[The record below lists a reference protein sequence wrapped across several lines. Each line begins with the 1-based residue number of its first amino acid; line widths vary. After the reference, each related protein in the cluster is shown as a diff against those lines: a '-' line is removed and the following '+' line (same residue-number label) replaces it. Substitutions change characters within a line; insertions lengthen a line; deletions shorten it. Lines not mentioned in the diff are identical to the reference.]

1 MARSDALLRL
11 HKSLMARRD
20 ELRKRLGGELK
31 DLRNDK
37 GGSFSTGDSADLAFD
52 TGSEEVA
59 SQLAELEA
67 RELNQIERA
76 LSRLKQGT
84 YGVCEGCHKKIPV
97 ARLNA
102 LPFITTCIQCQREME
117 MYGSWS
123 RNGSAGN
130 WEKVSEAEA
139 PLEEQ
144 REIDLSEIEMDLS
157 K

>member
-1 MARSDALLRL
+1 MARNEALLRL

-20 ELRKRLGGELK
+20 DLRKRLGGDLK

-37 GGSFSTGDSADLAFD
+37 GTDSTGDSADLAFD

-67 RELNQIERA
+67 RELNQIERS
-76 LSRLKQGT
+76 LHRLKQGT

-117 MYGSWS
+117 LHGSWS
-123 RNGSAGN
+123 GRGNAGN
-130 WEKVSEAEA
+130 WDKVSEADA
-139 PLEEQ
+139 PFEEQ
-144 REIDLSEIEMDLS
+144 